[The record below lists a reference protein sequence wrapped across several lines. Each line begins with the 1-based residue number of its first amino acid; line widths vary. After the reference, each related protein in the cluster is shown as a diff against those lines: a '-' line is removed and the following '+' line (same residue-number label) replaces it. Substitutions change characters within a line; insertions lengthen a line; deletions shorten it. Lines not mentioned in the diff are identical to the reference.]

1 MLDSCLPLE
10 FPSIEGKS
18 LVCSFDGGEIS
29 SDAGFVLLRQADRV
43 CGMSAAFS
51 QSLSD
56 QRDPRR
62 IRHSRATMLCE
73 RIYAIAQGYED
84 ANDLDTLGTDPALK
98 SACDVLPRTGARL
111 ASQPTLSRFENS
123 VGRRELIRAA
133 EALARCVIAQL
144 PADTK
149 RIDLDVDITDDPC
162 HGQQEFEFFNG
173 FYDTHCFLPMLV
185 YVTGTSRAG
194 APSAGVP
201 GSDGRQWLLGALLRH
216 GKAHSTRGL
225 RWVLRRAVRLIRE
238 RFPAAQIV
246 LRGDCGFGYNTVL
259 RMCDALGIDFV
270 LGVARNRRLQVL
282 STATQMDAC
291 IKYTQIKGS
300 SKGEVL
306 GCREFG
312 EFLYKADTWAK
323 KERVIIKAEIT
334 RGELN
339 PRFVVTSLTED
350 AEQVYQYYCARGDR
364 ENRIKEF
371 KLDLLSGRTS
381 CHRFAANQF
390 RLLLHLG
397 ASILMSVL
405 QKAVQGTCWAK
416 AQVSTLRLRLLK
428 VGARIVESVR
438 RVHWSLPSSFP
449 ERDTWRHIHECLTR

>member
-1 MLDSCLPLE
+1 MLDSCLSLE
-10 FPSIEGKS
+10 FPSVDGKS

-29 SDAGFVLLRQADRV
+29 SDAGFVLLRQSDRV
-43 CGMSAAFS
+43 CGMSAGFS

-56 QRDPRR
+56 RRDPRR
-62 IRHSRATMLCE
+62 IRHSRARMLCE

-111 ASQPTLSRFENS
+111 ASQPTISRFENS

-173 FYDTHCFLPMLV
+173 FYDTHCFLPLLV
-185 YVTGTSRAG
+185 YVT
-194 APSAGVP
+194 

-216 GKAHSTRGL
+216 GRAHSTRGL
-225 RWVLRRAVRLIRE
+225 RWVLRRAVGLIRE
-238 RFPAAQIV
+238 RFTQAQIV

-259 RMCDALGIDFV
+259 RMCDELGIDFV

-282 STATQMDAC
+282 STAAQIDAC
-291 IKYTQIKGS
+291 IKYTQLKGS

-323 KERVIIKAEIT
+323 KERVIVKAEIT

-405 QKAVQGTCWAK
+405 QKAVQGTRWAK

-438 RVHWSLPSSFP
+438 RVHWSLPTSFP
-449 ERDTWRHIHECLTR
+449 ERDTWRHIHERLTS